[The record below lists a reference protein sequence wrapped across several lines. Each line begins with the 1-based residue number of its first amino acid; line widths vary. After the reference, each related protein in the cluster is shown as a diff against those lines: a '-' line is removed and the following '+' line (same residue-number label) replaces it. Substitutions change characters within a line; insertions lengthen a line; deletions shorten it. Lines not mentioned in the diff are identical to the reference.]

1 MCLICV
7 EMTKENITAHEAR
20 TNLSEMYGDMTKD
33 HVLEVLKLIWKQED
47 REYQEWLDGE
57 EINN

>member
-7 EMTKENITAHEAR
+7 EMTKERLSAHEAR
-20 TNLSEMYGDMTKD
+20 RNLGEMYVGMQKD
-33 HVLEVLKLIWKQED
+33 HILEVLKLIWKQED

-57 EINN
+57 ELAS